1 MHRGKCLRNARIP
14 WYGLVLCALLVAAC
28 ATQRAPVVGREPPPP
43 ERGPRV
49 HEVERGDTLYAI
61 AWRYDTTVEALARLN
76 NLGPPYLIRV
86 GDRLALDAGA
96 ARALGRQQSPS
107 ESSAVVVAQP
117 IATPRLTTGPAETEP
132 AEPAS
137 RPATQRQSA
146 PQPSRPP
153 APPPR
158 AQQPAP
164 AQQQPQVASAAPRP
178 APGDA
183 SEWSWDW
190 PVKGRVSRQFDSNR
204 KFKGIN
210 IQSKPGTAVRA
221 AAPGEVVYAGN
232 GLRGYG
238 QLIIVKHNAAYL
250 SAYAHNKVMKVREG
264 ERVSGGQTI
273 GEVGG
278 DAANPGRL
286 YFEIR
291 KQGSP
296 VDPTRLLPT
305 Q

>member
-1 MHRGKCLRNARIP
+1 MLRSRCLRNARVP
-14 WYGLVLCALLVAAC
+14 WCGLVVCVLLLAAC
-28 ATQRAPVVGREPPPP
+28 ATQRAPVVSREPPPP

-49 HEVERGDTLYAI
+49 HEVARGDTLYAI
-61 AWRYDTTVEALARLN
+61 AWRYDTTVEALAKLN
-76 NLGPPYLIRV
+76 HLGPPYLIRV
-86 GDRLALDAGA
+86 GDRLALDADA
-96 ARALGRQQSPS
+96 ARALGRKPASGP
-107 ESSAVVVAQP
+107 SAVVVAQP
-117 IATPRLTTGPAETEP
+117 IATPQLTTGPAAAP
-132 AEPAS
+132 APPHQS
-137 RPATQRQSA
+137 SPHQSSPRQ
-146 PQPSRPP
+146 PPRPP
-153 APPPR
+153 APP
-158 AQQPAP
+158 AP
-164 AQQQPQVASAAPRP
+164 ARQPPEAASP
-178 APGDA
+178 APGPA
-183 SEWSWDW
+183 AGGVSEWSWDW

-210 IQSKPGTAVRA
+210 IQSTPGTAVRA
-221 AAPGEVVYAGN
+221 AAPGEVVYAGD

-250 SAYAHNKVMKVREG
+250 SAYAHNRVMRVREG
-264 ERVSGGQTI
+264 ERVSRGQTI

>member
-1 MHRGKCLRNARIP
+1 
-14 WYGLVLCALLVAAC
+14 
-28 ATQRAPVVGREPPPP
+28 VVSREPPPP

-49 HEVERGDTLYAI
+49 HEVARGDTLYAI

-86 GDRLALDAGA
+86 GEHLALDADA
-96 ARALGRQQSPS
+96 ARALGRKSPA

-117 IATPRLTTGPAETEP
+117 IATPRLSTGPAEAAP
-132 AEPAS
+132 AAPA
-137 RPATQRQSA
+137 PPRQSAPA
-146 PQPSRPP
+146 PQPSRPS
-153 APPPR
+153 APPSR
-158 AQQPAP
+158 AQQPSP
-164 AQQQPQVASAAPRP
+164 AAQQPQVAAAAPRP
-178 APGDA
+178 APGA
-183 SEWSWDW
+183 SEWTWGW
-190 PVKGRVSRQFDSNR
+190 PVKGKVSRQFDSNR

-221 AAPGEVVYAGN
+221 AAPGEVVYAGD

-238 QLIIVKHNAAYL
+238 QLIIVKHDATYL

-291 KQGSP
+291 KQGNP

>member
-1 MHRGKCLRNARIP
+1 MLRGRWLHNARIP

-28 ATQRAPVVGREPPPP
+28 ATQRAPVVSREPPPP

-49 HEVERGDTLYAI
+49 HEVARGDTLYAI

-96 ARALGRQQSPS
+96 ARAQGRQQSPS

-117 IATPRLTTGPAETEP
+117 IATPRLSTGPAEAAP
-132 AEPAS
+132 AA
-137 RPATQRQSA
+137 SA

-153 APPPR
+153 ALPR
-158 AQQPAP
+158 AQRPAP
-164 AQQQPQVASAAPRP
+164 AQQQPPVASAAPRP
-178 APGDA
+178 APGGA
-183 SEWSWDW
+183 SAWSWDW

-221 AAPGEVVYAGN
+221 AAPGEVVYAGD

>member
-1 MHRGKCLRNARIP
+1 MLWGKCLRDARIP
-14 WYGLVLCALLVAAC
+14 WYGPILCALLLAAC
-28 ATQRAPVVGREPPPP
+28 ATQRAPVVSREPPPP

-49 HEVERGDTLYAI
+49 HEVARGDTLYAI

-86 GDRLALDAGA
+86 GDRLVLDADA
-96 ARALGRQQSPS
+96 ARALGRPSPS

-117 IATPRLTTGPAETEP
+117 VATPRLTTGPAEAAP
-132 AEPAS
+132 AP
-137 RPATQRQSA
+137 QRQSS

-153 APPPR
+153 APPSR
-158 AQQPAP
+158 AQPPP

-178 APGDA
+178 APGA

-210 IQSKPGTAVRA
+210 IQSKSGTAVRA
-221 AAPGEVVYAGN
+221 AAPGEVVYAGD

-238 QLIIVKHNAAYL
+238 QLIIVKHDATYL
-250 SAYAHNKVMKVREG
+250 SAYAHNRVMRVREG
-264 ERVSGGQTI
+264 ERVRGGQTI